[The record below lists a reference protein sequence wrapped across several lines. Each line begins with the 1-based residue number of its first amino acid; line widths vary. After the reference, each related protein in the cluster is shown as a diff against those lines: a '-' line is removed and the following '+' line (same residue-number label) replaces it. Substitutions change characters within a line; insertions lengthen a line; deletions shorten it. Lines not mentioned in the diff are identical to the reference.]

1 MIRCCVDAAPL
12 QQGSAGSGTLRR
24 GTAISI
30 RQRLGLA
37 LVGLLSI
44 SYGIL
49 LVNSELVIRRD
60 RLQRHERLVMA
71 TAESIAAH
79 LKNHPKPLF
88 VNTAEGER
96 ELQLLLNDFSA
107 TRVMVWLSRPG
118 QPPLFPKAYSVKGFF
133 TDPEL
138 LVNAGINAPGMQK
151 PRSFNYNGET
161 YFTCSMPLPDQQG
174 VLRFLE
180 DVGISP
186 ASRKDNLLL
195 LFVIWLALVVVSA
208 VVIDALLR
216 LAIRPLTRLEEALDT
231 VSLNPAGDVAGSEVV
246 ASAQPAELKGIVEA
260 YNRLADRLQQ
270 AWSQQH
276 LFISAISHEL
286 LTPMALIT
294 SSSRRLLRRSQN
306 LDPSERELLASI
318 QEESGRVDRLVR
330 DLLDLARGDSGK
342 LSIRDEPFQPVEV
355 LKQLRHDIQA
365 LPWGSRVQID
375 DRLSAGASPD
385 TLWVSGDQD
394 RFRQCVLNV
403 LENAVKYS
411 PEGTPIQLAIEL
423 VGSSLL
429 VQVND
434 QGPGIPVEE
443 RERVFEPF
451 YRTAD
456 ARRGATGSGVGLA
469 VVRLLI
475 ERMHGSVAVVDGLQ
489 PGGCFQFTLPLLAER
504 PSAGA
509 A

>member
-1 MIRCCVDAAPL
+1 M
-12 QQGSAGSGTLRR
+12 
-24 GTAISI
+24 SI
-30 RQRLGLA
+30 RQRLGLT
-37 LVGLLSI
+37 LVGLLSV
-44 SYGIL
+44 SYGVL

-79 LKNHPKPLF
+79 LKEHPKPLF
-88 VNTAEGER
+88 TDTAEGQR

-118 QPPLFPKAYSVKGFF
+118 QPPLFPKAYSVQGFF

-138 LVNAGINAPGMQK
+138 LIRAGINAPGMQK

-161 YFTCSMPLPDQQG
+161 YFTCSMPLPNQQG

-186 ASRKDNLLL
+186 ASRKDNLMT
-195 LFVIWLALVVVSA
+195 LFLIWLALVVVTA
-208 VVIDALLR
+208 VVVDLLLR
-216 LAIRPLTRLEEALDT
+216 LAIRPLIRLEEALDT
-231 VSLNPAGDVAGSEVV
+231 VSLNPSGDVAGSEVAV
-246 ASAQPAELKGIVEA
+246 SSQPAELKGIVEA
-260 YNRLADRLQQ
+260 YNRLADRLQH

-294 SSSRRLLRRSQN
+294 TSSRRLLRRSQN
-306 LDPSERELLASI
+306 LDTSERELVASI
-318 QEESGRVDRLVR
+318 QAESGRVDRLVR

-342 LSIRDEPFQPVEV
+342 LSIRDEPFQPREV
-355 LKQLRHDIQA
+355 LQQLTHDIQA
-365 LPWGSRVQID
+365 LPWGCRVHID
-375 DRLSAGASPD
+375 DHLPASTTTD
-385 TLWVSGDQD
+385 AIWARGDQE

-411 PEGTPIQLAIEL
+411 PADSPIQLAVQL
-423 VGSSLL
+423 NDQALL
-429 VQVND
+429 VQVID
-434 QGPGIPVEE
+434 QGPGIPAAE

-456 ARRGATGSGVGLA
+456 AKRGATGSGVGLA

-475 ERMHGSVAVVDGLQ
+475 ERMNGSVSVVDGPR
-489 PGGCFQFTLPLLAER
+489 PGGCFQFSLPLLSQP
-504 PSAGA
+504 PSQASR
-509 A
+509 